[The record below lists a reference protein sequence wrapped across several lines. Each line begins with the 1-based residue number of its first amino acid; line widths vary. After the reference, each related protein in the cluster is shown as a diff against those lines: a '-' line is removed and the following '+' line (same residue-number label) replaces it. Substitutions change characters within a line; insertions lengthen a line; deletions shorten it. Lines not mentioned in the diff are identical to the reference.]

1 MTMNRRSFLATTA
14 AATAAIGTPMILRAQ
29 PKEYVLGASLPL
41 TGPFATAGQLVA
53 PAFAMATKLFN
64 DEGGVAGVPIRF
76 VTEDSGYVPQ
86 NALNNYQ
93 RALASEG
100 KNMIGYFAD
109 STGAM
114 KLIAPELKGENAR
127 IMGSTSFASELANP
141 ETHPYQYLSGP
152 TPEPVRHS
160 AAEHQERGRAEGGLH
175 LLQHRVRARSD
186 RTRPQDRRGAW
197 P

>member
-114 KLIAPELKGENAR
+114 KLIAPELKGENAV
-127 IMGSTSFASELANP
+127 LAWLDATCAP
-141 ETHPYQYLSGP
+141 L
-152 TPEPVRHS
+152 
-160 AAEHQERGRAEGGLH
+160 
-175 LLQHRVRARSD
+175 
-186 RTRPQDRRGAW
+186 
-197 P
+197 